1 MLSNQEIQSHWPIIK
16 NEVLNRWSK
25 LTEAE
30 VEKTHGKP
38 DVLEKL
44 VHAKYGEKED
54 FDLAYERICHSCSF
68 STKTEQSFA
77 TSGLDDVFH
86 GDSPE
91 RRLNANYAKVEH
103 NPNINREA
111 DDELS
116 AYSPTYSHTLFEEE
130 DEDENYNEIETNEDY
145 MHFTSPDEFPPFHN
159 PAQQSA
165 DIPLGREISSATK
178 ISTAKAAS
186 KSSEVSSDDAEK
198 KS

>member
-1 MLSNQEIQSHWPIIK
+1 MLSNQEIQNHWPVIK

-25 LTEAE
+25 LNESE
-30 VEKTHGKP
+30 VEKTNGRP
-38 DVLEKL
+38 NDLEKL
-44 VHAKYGEKED
+44 VHAKYGNSED
-54 FDLAYERICHSCSF
+54 FDLAYERICQSCSS
-68 STKTEQSFA
+68 STQSEPSFV

-91 RRLNANYAKVEH
+91 RRLNANYSKVEH
-103 NPNINREA
+103 RPNINREA

-116 AYSPTYSHTLFEEE
+116 AYSPTYSHSSFDEE
-130 DEDENYNEIETNEDY
+130 DEDEYYNEIEIDEDY

-159 PAQQSA
+159 PVQPSV

-186 KSSEVSSDDAEK
+186 KSSEVSSDDAKK